1 MKAAMNPVNEM
12 HAAIITYFTAEKR
25 ESLLFLMAG
34 AAAIA
39 ASIYLWATGSPHR
52 AMAWPLTAIALIQ
65 IVVGWTVWARTDGQM
80 KDLHTLLAKDRTAYA
95 AVEAPRMAT
104 VRRSFRV
111 YKAIE
116 IVLLVAG
123 LAGAVFLRDRV
134 ALHAA
139 SVGLALQAG
148 LMLVFD
154 LYAESRAEVYVERI
168 RRLTSS

>member
-1 MKAAMNPVNEM
+1 MNPVNEM

-39 ASIYLWATGSPHR
+39 ASIYLWMTGSPHR

-65 IVVGWTVWARTDGQM
+65 IVVGWTVYARTDGQM
-80 KDLHTLLAKDRTAYA
+80 RDLHSLLNRDKAAYA
-95 AVEAPRMAT
+95 AAETPRMAT
-104 VRRSFRV
+104 VRKSFRV
-111 YKAIE
+111 YKVIE

-123 LAGAVFLRDRV
+123 LAGAFFLRDRV

-154 LYAESRAEVYVERI
+154 LYAEGRAEVYAEQV
-168 RRLTSS
+168 RRLIS

>member
-1 MKAAMNPVNEM
+1 MNPVNEM

-25 ESLLFLMAG
+25 ESLLFLIAG

-39 ASIYLWATGSPHR
+39 VSLYLWMTASPHR
-52 AMAWPLTAIALIQ
+52 AMGWPLTAIALIQ
-65 IVVGWTVWARTDGQM
+65 IVVGWTVFARTDSQM
-80 KDLHTLLAKDRTAYA
+80 KGLHTLLNKDKAAYSA
-95 AVEAPRMAT
+95 AEVPRMET
-104 VRRSFRV
+104 VRKSFRI

-116 IVLLVAG
+116 IVLLAAG
-123 LAGAVFLRDRV
+123 LAGAFFLKDRV
-134 ALHAA
+134 TLHAV

-154 LYAESRAEVYVERI
+154 LYAESRAEVYVEQI

>member
-1 MKAAMNPVNEM
+1 MNAVNEM
-12 HAAIITYFTAEKR
+12 HVAIIHYFTAEKR

-39 ASIYLWATGSPHR
+39 ASIFLWATASPHR
-52 AMAWPLTAIALIQ
+52 AMGWPLTAIALIQ
-65 IVVGWTVWARTDGQM
+65 IVVGWTVFSRTNGQM
-80 KDLHTLLAKDRTAYA
+80 KDLHTLLNKDKAAYTS
-95 AVEAPRMAT
+95 VEIPRMET
-104 VRRSFRV
+104 VQRSFKI

-116 IVLLVAG
+116 IVLLAAG
-123 LAGAVFLRDRV
+123 LLGAIFLRDRA

-154 LYAESRAEVYVERI
+154 LYAESRAGVYVEQI
-168 RRLTSS
+168 RRLVS

>member
-1 MKAAMNPVNEM
+1 MNPVNEM

-39 ASIYLWATGSPHR
+39 ASVYLWATASPHR
-52 AMAWPLTAIALIQ
+52 AMAWPLSAIALIQ
-65 IVVGWTVWARTDGQM
+65 IVVGWTVWSRTDGQM
-80 KDLHTLLAKDRTAYA
+80 KDLHTLLNQDKAAYA
-95 AVEAPRMAT
+95 AAEVPRMET
-104 VRRSFRV
+104 VRKSFRV

-116 IVLLVAG
+116 IALLVAG
-123 LAGAVFLRDRV
+123 LAGAFLFRDRV
-134 ALHAA
+134 AWHAV

-154 LYAESRAEVYVERI
+154 LYAEGRAEVYVEQI
-168 RRLTSS
+168 RRLTS

>member
-1 MKAAMNPVNEM
+1 MNPVNEM
-12 HAAIITYFTAEKR
+12 HVAIITYFAAEKR

-39 ASIYLWATGSPHR
+39 ASVYLWATASPYR
-52 AMAWPLTAIALIQ
+52 AMAWPLTAVALIQ

-80 KDLHTLLAKDRTAYA
+80 KGLHTILNQDKAAYA
-95 AVEAPRMAT
+95 AAEVPRMEK
-104 VRRSFRV
+104 VRRSFRI

-116 IVLLVAG
+116 IALLAAG
-123 LAGAVFLRDRV
+123 LAGAFFLQDRM

-139 SVGLALQAG
+139 SAGLALQAG

-154 LYAESRAEVYVERI
+154 LYAESRAEVYAEQI
-168 RRLTSS
+168 RRLTS

>member
-1 MKAAMNPVNEM
+1 MNPVNET

-39 ASIYLWATGSPHR
+39 ASVYLWMTGSPHR
-52 AMAWPLTAIALIQ
+52 ARAWPLSAIALIQ

-80 KDLHTLLAKDRTAYA
+80 TDLHTLLNKDKAAYA
-95 AVEAPRMAT
+95 AAEVPRMQT
-104 VRRSFRV
+104 VRKSFRV

-116 IVLLVAG
+116 IALLAAG
-123 LAGAVFLRDRV
+123 LAGAFLLRERV
-134 ALHAA
+134 TWHAV

-154 LYAESRAEVYVERI
+154 LYAESRAEVYVEQI
-168 RRLTSS
+168 RRLTS

>member
-1 MKAAMNPVNEM
+1 MNPVNEM
-12 HAAIITYFTAEKR
+12 HAAIIVYFSGEKR

-39 ASIYLWATGSPHR
+39 VSVYLWATASPHR
-52 AMAWPLTAIALIQ
+52 AMAWPLTAVALIQ

-80 KDLHTLLAKDRTAYA
+80 KDLHTILNQDKAAYA
-95 AVEAPRMAT
+95 ATEAPRMEK
-104 VRRSFRV
+104 VRRSFRI

-116 IVLLVAG
+116 IALLAAG
-123 LAGAVFLRDRV
+123 LAGALFLKDR
-134 ALHAA
+134 AAIHAA

-154 LYAESRAEVYVERI
+154 LYAESRAEVYAEQI
-168 RRLTSS
+168 RRLIS

>member
-1 MKAAMNPVNEM
+1 MNPVNEM

-39 ASIYLWATGSPHR
+39 ASVYLWATGSPHR
-52 AMAWPLTAIALIQ
+52 AMAWPLTAVALIQ
-65 IVVGWTVWARTDGQM
+65 IVVGWTVYARTDGQM
-80 KDLHTLLAKDRTAYA
+80 KDLHTLLAKDKAAYA
-95 AVEAPRMAT
+95 AAEVPRMEA
-104 VRRSFRV
+104 VQKSFRV

-116 IVLLVAG
+116 IALLAAG
-123 LAGAVFLRDRV
+123 LAGAFFLKDRIV
-134 ALHAA
+134 LHAV

-154 LYAESRAEVYVERI
+154 LQAESRAEVYVEQI
-168 RRLTSS
+168 RRLISS

>member
-1 MKAAMNPVNEM
+1 MNPVNEM

-39 ASIYLWATGSPHR
+39 ASIYLWAAGSPHR
-52 AMAWPLTAIALIQ
+52 AMGWPLTAVALIQ
-65 IVVGWTVWARTDGQM
+65 IVVGWTVYARTDGQM

-95 AVEAPRMAT
+95 AAEVPRMET
-104 VRRSFRV
+104 VQRSFRV

-116 IVLLVAG
+116 IVLLAAG
-123 LAGAVFLRDRV
+123 LAGAFFLKDRA

-154 LYAESRAEVYVERI
+154 LYAESRAGVYVEQI
-168 RRLTSS
+168 RRLFG

>member
-1 MKAAMNPVNEM
+1 MNPVNEM

-65 IVVGWTVWARTDGQM
+65 IAVGWTVYARTDGQM
-80 KDLHTLLAKDRTAYA
+80 KSLHTLLNQDKA
-95 AVEAPRMAT
+95 AFSMAETPRMET
-104 VRRSFRV
+104 VRKSFRV

-116 IVLLVAG
+116 IALLAAG
-123 LAGAVFLRDRV
+123 LAGALFLRDRA
-134 ALHAA
+134 ALHAVA
-139 SVGLALQAG
+139 VGLALQAG

-154 LYAESRAEVYVERI
+154 LYAESRAEVYVEQI
-168 RRLTSS
+168 RQLTS

>member
-1 MKAAMNPVNEM
+1 MNPVNEM
-12 HAAIITYFTAEKR
+12 HAAIITYFSAEKR

-39 ASIYLWATGSPHR
+39 ASVYLWATGSPHR
-52 AMAWPLTAIALIQ
+52 AMAWPLTAVALIQ
-65 IVVGWTVWARTDGQM
+65 IVVGWTVYARTDGQR
-80 KDLHTLLAKDRTAYA
+80 KDLHSLLSKGLAKDKAAYTAA
-95 AVEAPRMAT
+95 EVPRMET
-104 VRRSFRV
+104 VRKSFRI

-116 IVLLVAG
+116 IVLLAAG
-123 LAGAVFLRDRV
+123 LAGAFFLKDRV

-154 LYAESRAEVYVERI
+154 LYAESRAEVYVEQI
-168 RRLTSS
+168 RRLIS

>member
-1 MKAAMNPVNEM
+1 MNPVNET

-25 ESLLFLMAG
+25 ASLLFLIAG

-39 ASIYLWATGSPHR
+39 VSVYLWMAASPHR
-52 AMAWPLTAIALIQ
+52 AMGWPLTASALIQ
-65 IVVGWTVWARTDGQM
+65 IVVGWTVFARTDGQM
-80 KDLHTLLAKDRTAYA
+80 KDLHTLLNKDKAAYA
-95 AVEAPRMAT
+95 AAEVPRMEA
-104 VRRSFRV
+104 VQRSFRI

-116 IVLLVAG
+116 IVLLAAG
-123 LAGAVFLRDRV
+123 LAGAFLLRDRA

-154 LYAESRAEVYVERI
+154 LYAESRAEVYVEQI
-168 RRLTSS
+168 RRLLG

>member
-1 MKAAMNPVNEM
+1 MNPINET

-39 ASIYLWATGSPHR
+39 ASVYLWATGSQHR
-52 AMAWPLTAIALIQ
+52 AMAWPLTAVALIQ
-65 IVVGWTVWARTDGQM
+65 IVVGWTVYARTDGQM
-80 KDLHTLLAKDRTAYA
+80 KDLHTLLAKDKAGYTAA
-95 AVEAPRMAT
+95 EIPRMET
-104 VRRSFRV
+104 VQKSFRV

-116 IVLLVAG
+116 IALLAAG
-123 LAGAVFLRDRV
+123 LAGAFFLRDRV
-134 ALHAA
+134 ALHA
-139 SVGLALQAG
+139 VGTGLALQAG

-154 LYAESRAEVYVERI
+154 LYAESRAEVYVEQI

>member
-1 MKAAMNPVNEM
+1 MNPVNET
-12 HAAIITYFTAEKR
+12 HAAIITYFSGEKR

-39 ASIYLWATGSPHR
+39 ASVFLWATGSPHR
-52 AMAWPLTAIALIQ
+52 AMGWPLTAVALIQ
-65 IVVGWTVWARTDGQM
+65 IAVGWTVFTRTDGQA
-80 KDLHTLLAKDRTAYA
+80 KDLHTLLAKDRAAYTAA
-95 AVEAPRMAT
+95 EGPRMEK

-116 IVLLVAG
+116 IVLLAAG
-123 LAGAVFLRDRV
+123 LAGAFFLRDRV
-134 ALHAA
+134 ALHAV

-154 LYAESRAEVYVERI
+154 LYAEGRAAVYAGQI
-168 RRLTSS
+168 RRL